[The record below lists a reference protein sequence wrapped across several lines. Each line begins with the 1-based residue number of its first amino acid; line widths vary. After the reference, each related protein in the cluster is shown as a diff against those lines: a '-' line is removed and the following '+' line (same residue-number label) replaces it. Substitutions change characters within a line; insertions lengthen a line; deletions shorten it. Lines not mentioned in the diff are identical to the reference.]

1 MQYLL
6 IITNSYDVTTD
17 LLLDRMGEQP
27 IFRLNFD
34 QLSQFCM
41 RIDQG
46 GFSIADPTG
55 RCVTSQTVAKAYWRK
70 PFNAPAEE
78 PYARDNFVDAE
89 LRYALT
95 ELVNLLWL
103 AEKLVLVEPFAEK
116 RTGKLVQLQCA
127 QLFFEVPE
135 YEFILNRESSRSAGV
150 VKSLSN
156 ELVGEGVLYTT
167 RVETGSL
174 AGKFP
179 WFVENEISAH
189 QDVTV
194 VFVRGKLFAFS
205 LQRDFLEHSVDWR
218 RFASSEQKW
227 ECHPLPASMQETVR
241 GYMKAL
247 RLHYGRLD
255 FLLDA
260 DGRYWFCEV
269 NPNGQFAWLDLDDEH
284 GLLSSI
290 TEEISPAAQTYPLPN
305 KHPLAGM
312 EIGSSLPKVM
322 ST

>member
-1 MQYLL
+1 M
-6 IITNSYDVTTD
+6 TNSYDVTVD
-17 LLLDRMGEQP
+17 LLLDRMGGQP

-34 QLSQFCM
+34 QLSRYRM
-41 RIDQG
+41 LINKG
-46 GFSIADPTG
+46 GFSIVDPAG
-55 RCVTSQTVAKAYWRK
+55 RCVTSQTVAKVYWRK

-78 PYARDNFVDAE
+78 AYARENLVDAE
-89 LRYALT
+89 LRYVLT
-95 ELVNLLWL
+95 ELVNFLWL

-116 RTGKLVQLQCA
+116 RTGKLIQLHCA
-127 QLFFEVPE
+127 RSFVEVPE
-135 YEFILNRESSRSAGV
+135 YEFILNHESSRSAGV

-179 WFVENEISAH
+179 WFVQSEILAH
-189 QDVTV
+189 KDVTV
-194 VFVRGKLFAFS
+194 VFVRGKLFAYS

-218 RFASSEQKW
+218 RFSSPTQKW
-227 ECHPLPASMQETVR
+227 EAHLLPASMQKAIR

-247 RLHYGRLD
+247 RLDYGRLD

-260 DGRYWFCEV
+260 GNRYWFCEV
-269 NPNGQFAWLDLDDEH
+269 NPNGHFAWLDPDDAH

-290 TEEISPAAQTYPLPN
+290 IEEISPATKTYPLPS
-305 KHPLAGM
+305 KHALASM
-312 EIGSSLPKVM
+312 EIGSWLSRVM
-322 ST
+322 DI

>member
-1 MQYLL
+1 MPDLL

-17 LLLDRMGEQP
+17 LLLDRMEGQP

-34 QLSQFCM
+34 QLSQYRM
-41 RIDQG
+41 LIDQD
-46 GFSIADPTG
+46 GFSIADPIG
-55 RCVTSQTVAKAYWRK
+55 RCVASQTVAKAYWRK

-78 PYARDNFVDAE
+78 AYARANFVDAE

-95 ELVNLLWL
+95 ELVNLLWV

-116 RTGKLVQLQCA
+116 RTGKLMQLQCA
-127 QLFFEVPE
+127 RSFFEVPE

-174 AGKFP
+174 DGKCP

-189 QDVTV
+189 KDVTV
-194 VFVRGKLFAFS
+194 VFVRGSLFAYS

-218 RFASSEQKW
+218 RFSSPAQKW
-227 ECHPLPASMQETVR
+227 EAHLLPDPMQEAVR
-241 GYMKAL
+241 GYMEAL
-247 RLHYGRLD
+247 RLDYGRLD

-260 DGRYWFCEV
+260 ENRYWFCEV
-269 NPNGQFAWLDLDDEH
+269 NPNGQFAWLDLDDER
-284 GLLSSI
+284 GLLSSVA
-290 TEEISPAAQTYPLPN
+290 EEISPATKTYPLPN
-305 KHPLAGM
+305 KHALAGM
-312 EIGSSLPKVM
+312 GLAV
-322 ST
+322 